1 MSALAGLRVID
12 CATLFAGP
20 TASLLLGDFGAEVIK
35 IEHPETGDPV
45 RNHGYKKDD
54 QSLWWI
60 YLSRNKKTVAL
71 NLGNPKGA
79 EVFKKLIAESD
90 VLIENFRPG
99 TLEKWGVSPDELL
112 KINPRLVF
120 ARVTGFGQSGP
131 YSRRPG
137 FGTLAEAMS
146 GFAALTGTPDGPP
159 TLPAFGLAD
168 AIAGITTA
176 QAIMTALFALNN
188 PKSESFG
195 RGQVIDTS
203 LLEPIMATL
212 GPQSLIFDQLN
223 IKQKR
228 TGNRTENNAPR
239 NTYKTR
245 DGKWLAIS
253 TSAPSIAARVM
264 TLVGHP
270 EVIDEPWFKEARSRV
285 AHADELDSYISEWI
299 GKRDSAEVVA
309 AFTEAEAAVAPI
321 YDIEDLFNDP
331 QVQARETITKV
342 SDPVLGEVAM
352 QNVIYKLS
360 GTPGEIKFTGRPKGA
375 DTREILESIAGLSAA
390 QIAELHNEKVIF
402 DSHA

>member
-35 IEHPETGDPV
+35 IEHPEYGDPV
-45 RNHGYKKDD
+45 RNHGYKKDGH
-54 QSLWWI
+54 SLWWI
-60 YLSRNKKTVAL
+60 YLSRNKKSLAL
-71 NLGNPKGA
+71 NLGDPSGA
-79 EVFKKLIAESD
+79 EVFKKLIAETD

-99 TLEKWGVSPDELL
+99 TLEKWGLSPQVLQQ
-112 KINPRLVF
+112 INPRLVI
-120 ARVTGFGQSGP
+120 ARVTGFGQEGP
-131 YSRRPG
+131 YAKRPG

-195 RGQVIDTS
+195 RGQIIDTS

-212 GPQSLIFDQLN
+212 GPQALIYDQLQ

-270 EVIDEPWFKEARSRV
+270 EVIDQPWFQEARSRV
-285 AHADELDSYISEWI
+285 AHADELDKYINEWI
-299 GKRDSAEVVA
+299 EQRNADEVIQ

-321 YDIEDLFNDP
+321 YDIEDLLNDP
-331 QVQARETITKV
+331 QVKARETITKV
-342 SDPVLGEVAM
+342 SDPFLGEVAM
-352 QNVIYKLS
+352 QNVIYRLS
-360 GTPGEIKFTGRPKGA
+360 ETPGEIRFTGRPKGF
-375 DTREILESIAGLSAA
+375 DTRDILINVAGLSEE
-390 QIAELHNEKVIF
+390 QVNDLHEKKVIL
-402 DSHA
+402 DSNA

>member
-1 MSALAGLRVID
+1 MPALAGLRVID

-35 IEHPETGDPV
+35 IEHPESGDPV
-45 RNHGYKKDD
+45 RNHGYKKDGK
-54 QSLWWI
+54 SLWWT

-71 NLGNPKGA
+71 NLSNPKGA
-79 EVFKKLIAESD
+79 EVFKKLITETD

-99 TLEKWGVSPDELL
+99 TLEKWGLSPEELHQ
-112 KINPRLVF
+112 INPKLII
-120 ARVTGFGQSGP
+120 ARVTGFGQIGP
-131 YSRRPG
+131 YARRPG

-203 LLEPIMATL
+203 LIEPIMATL
-212 GPQSLIFDQLN
+212 GPQALIYNQLQ

-264 TLVGHP
+264 HLVGHP
-270 EVIDEPWFKEARSRV
+270 EVIDEPWFQEARSRV
-285 AHADELDSYISEWI
+285 AHADELDSYINEWI
-299 GKRDSAEVVA
+299 NQRDCEEVIR

-321 YDIEDLFNDP
+321 YDIEDIIKDP
-331 QVQARETITKV
+331 QIQYRNTLTQVT
-342 SDPVLGEVAM
+342 DPELGDVVM
-352 QNVIYKLS
+352 QNVLYRLS
-360 GTPGEIKFTGRPKGA
+360 GTPGEISFTGRAKGA
-375 DTREILESIAGLSAA
+375 DTRDTLHKLAGLSTEEILE
-390 QIAELHNEKVIF
+390 LHNQGVIF
-402 DSHA
+402 DASA

>member
-1 MSALAGLRVID
+1 M
-12 CATLFAGP
+12 
-20 TASLLLGDFGAEVIK
+20 
-35 IEHPETGDPV
+35 
-45 RNHGYKKDD
+45 
-54 QSLWWI
+54 
-60 YLSRNKKTVAL
+60 
-71 NLGNPKGA
+71 
-79 EVFKKLIAESD
+79 
-90 VLIENFRPG
+90 IENFRPG
-99 TLEKWGVSPDELL
+99 TLEKWGLSPEELH
-112 KINPRLVF
+112 KINPKLII

-131 YSRRPG
+131 YSSRPG

-188 PKSESFG
+188 PKSESHG

-285 AHADELDSYISEWI
+285 AHADELDAYINEWI
-299 GKRDSAEVVA
+299 SVRDSAEVIA

-321 YDIEDLFNDP
+321 YDIEDLFKDP

-342 SDPVLGEVAM
+342 EDPVLGEVAM

-360 GTPGEIKFTGRPKGA
+360 ATPGEIKFTGRPKGA
-375 DTREILESIAGLSAA
+375 DTKEILESIAGLSTSE
-390 QIAELHNEKVIF
+390 IAELHEEKVIF

>member
-1 MSALAGLRVID
+1 MPALAGLRVID

-35 IEHPETGDPV
+35 IEHPESGDPV
-45 RNHGYKKDD
+45 RNHGYKKDGK
-54 QSLWWI
+54 SLWWT

-71 NLGNPKGA
+71 NLSNPKGA
-79 EVFKKLIAESD
+79 EVFKKLITETD

-99 TLEKWGVSPDELL
+99 TLEKWGLSPEELHQ
-112 KINPRLVF
+112 INPKLII
-120 ARVTGFGQSGP
+120 ARVTGFGQIGP
-131 YSRRPG
+131 YARRPG

-203 LLEPIMATL
+203 LIEPIMATL
-212 GPQSLIFDQLN
+212 GPQALIYNQLQ

-264 TLVGHP
+264 HLVGHP
-270 EVIDEPWFKEARSRV
+270 EVIDEPWFQEARSRV
-285 AHADELDSYISEWI
+285 AHADELDSYINEWI
-299 GKRDSAEVVA
+299 NQRDCEEVIR

-321 YDIEDLFNDP
+321 YDIEDIIKDP
-331 QVQARETITKV
+331 QIQYRNTLTQVT
-342 SDPVLGEVAM
+342 DPELGDVVM
-352 QNVIYKLS
+352 QNVLYRLS
-360 GTPGEIKFTGRPKGA
+360 GTPGEISFTGRTKGA
-375 DTREILESIAGLSAA
+375 DTRDTLHKLAGLSTEEILE
-390 QIAELHNEKVIF
+390 LHNQGVIF
-402 DSHA
+402 DASA

>member
-1 MSALAGLRVID
+1 MPALAGLRVID

-35 IEHPETGDPV
+35 IEHPESGDPV
-45 RNHGYKKDD
+45 RNHGYKKDGK
-54 QSLWWI
+54 SLWWT

-71 NLGNPKGA
+71 NLSNPKGA
-79 EVFKKLIAESD
+79 EVFKKLITETD

-99 TLEKWGVSPDELL
+99 TLEKWGLSPEELHQ
-112 KINPRLVF
+112 INPKLII
-120 ARVTGFGQSGP
+120 ARVTGFGQIGP
-131 YSRRPG
+131 YARRPG

-203 LLEPIMATL
+203 LIEPIMATL
-212 GPQSLIFDQLN
+212 GPQALIYNQLQ

-264 TLVGHP
+264 HLVGHP
-270 EVIDEPWFKEARSRV
+270 EVMYEPCVQEARSRV
-285 AHADELDSYISEWI
+285 AHADELDSYINEWI
-299 GKRDSAEVVA
+299 NQRDCEEVIR

-321 YDIEDLFNDP
+321 YDIEDIIKDP
-331 QVQARETITKV
+331 QIQYRNTLTQVT
-342 SDPVLGEVAM
+342 DPELGDVVM
-352 QNVIYKLS
+352 QNVLYRLS
-360 GTPGEIKFTGRPKGA
+360 GTPGEISFTGRAKGA
-375 DTREILESIAGLSAA
+375 DTRDTLHKLAGLSTEEILE
-390 QIAELHNEKVIF
+390 LHNQGVIF
-402 DSHA
+402 DASA

>member
-1 MSALAGLRVID
+1 MSALAGLRVVD
-12 CATLFAGP
+12 CSTLFAGP
-20 TASLLLGDFGAEVIK
+20 TASLILGDFGAEVVK
-35 IEHPETGDPV
+35 IEHPKTGDPV
-45 RNHGYKKDD
+45 RNHGYKKNEH
-54 QSLWWI
+54 SLWWTYI
-60 YLSRNKKTVAL
+60 SRNKKVVAL
-71 NLGNPKGA
+71 NLSDNRGA
-79 EVFKKLIAESD
+79 EVFKKMILKTD

-99 TLEKWGVSPDELL
+99 TFEKWGLSPEELF
-112 KINPRLVF
+112 KINRKLII
-120 ARVTGFGQSGP
+120 ARITGFGQTGP

-188 PKSESFG
+188 PKSEGFG
-195 RGQVIDTS
+195 KGQVIDTS

-212 GPQSLIFDQLN
+212 GPQSLIYDQLT

-253 TSAPSIAARVM
+253 TSAPSIASRVM

-270 EVIDEPWFKEARSRV
+270 EVINEPWFAEARTRV
-285 AHADELDSYISEWI
+285 AHADELDEYIGEWI
-299 GKRDSAEVVA
+299 SQRNSSEVMR
-309 AFTEAEAAVAPI
+309 AFEEAEAAVAPI
-321 YDIEDLFNDP
+321 YDIEDLINDP

-342 SDPVLGEVAM
+342 LDPFLGEVAM
-352 QNVIYKLS
+352 QNVFYQLS
-360 GTPGEIKFTGRPKGA
+360 ETPGKIAFTGRPRGA
-375 DTREILESIAGLSAA
+375 DTRIILHEMAALRVDEII
-390 QIAELHNEKVIF
+390 ELHNSGVIF
-402 DSHA
+402 DANA

>member
-45 RNHGYKKDD
+45 RNHGYKKDN
-54 QSLWWI
+54 QSLWWTYI
-60 YLSRNKKTVAL
+60 SRNKKTVAL

-79 EVFKKLIAESD
+79 EIFKKLIANSD

-99 TLEKWGVSPDELL
+99 TLEKWGLAPEELH
-112 KINPRLVF
+112 KINPRLVI

-146 GFAALTGTPDGPP
+146 GFANLTGTPDGPP

-188 PKSESFG
+188 PKSDAFG
-195 RGQVIDTS
+195 KGQVIDTS

-212 GPQSLIFDQLN
+212 GPQSLIFDQLG

-228 TGNRTENNAPR
+228 TGNRTSNNAPR

-270 EVIDEPWFKEARSRV
+270 EVIAEPWFQEARSRV
-285 AHADELDSYISEWI
+285 EHADELDAYINEWI
-299 GKRDSAEVVA
+299 GQRDSAEVIA

-331 QVQARETITKV
+331 QVKARETITKV
-342 SDPVLGEVAM
+342 NDPHLGEVAM
-352 QNVIYKLS
+352 QNVIYKMS
-360 GTPGEIKFTGRPKGA
+360 ETPGEINFTGRPKGA
-375 DTREILESIAGLSAA
+375 DTREILENFASLTTDEI
-390 QIAELHNEKVIF
+390 IELHKAGVVF
-402 DSHA
+402 DANA

>member
-35 IEHPETGDPV
+35 IEHPEQGDPV
-45 RNHGYKKDD
+45 RNHGYKKNGK
-54 QSLWWI
+54 SLWWT

-71 NLGNPKGA
+71 NLSNPRGA
-79 EVFKKLIAESD
+79 EIFKKLIKETD

-99 TLEKWGVSPDELL
+99 TLEKWGLAPEELHL
-112 KINPRLVF
+112 INPRLVI
-120 ARVTGFGQSGP
+120 ARVTGFGQAGP
-131 YSRRPG
+131 YSSRPG

-176 QAIMTALFALNN
+176 QAIVTSLFALNN

-195 RGQVIDTS
+195 RGQIIDTS
-203 LLEPIMATL
+203 LIEPIMATL
-212 GPQSLIFDQLN
+212 GPQSLIYDQLA

-264 TLVGHP
+264 RLVGHP
-270 EVIDEPWFKEARSRV
+270 EVIEEPWFQEARSRV
-285 AHADELDSYISEWI
+285 AHADELDGYINEWI
-299 GKRDSAEVVA
+299 NQRDCEQVIK

-321 YDIEDLFNDP
+321 YDIEDIIKDEQIRFRETLTHVNDP
-331 QVQARETITKV
+331 ELG
-342 SDPVLGEVAM
+342 DVLM
-352 QNVIYKLS
+352 QNVLYKLS
-360 GTPGEIKFTGRPKGA
+360 NSPGEISFTGRAKGA
-375 DTREILESIAGLSAA
+375 DTRDRLQKLANLSLEEIS
-390 QIAELHNEKVIF
+390 QLHNAGVIF
-402 DSHA
+402 DANA